1 MLYYLK
7 QEVIGEHADSVL
19 RGADA
24 RYNYWFILP
33 THTQH
38 TNDTSLTAGVFLCR
52 DIDIWLPEM
61 EQQDVPSGWWD
72 GEADR
77 CLLIGVYKHGM
88 CVSHVSDLFLHV
100 VCFLN

>member
-1 MLYYLK
+1 M
-7 QEVIGEHADSVL
+7 
-19 RGADA
+19 
-24 RYNYWFILP
+24 
-33 THTQH
+33 
-38 TNDTSLTAGVFLCR
+38 TAGWFLCR

-88 CVSHVSDLFLHV
+88 RVALVSVLILHY
-100 VCFLN
+100 FAF